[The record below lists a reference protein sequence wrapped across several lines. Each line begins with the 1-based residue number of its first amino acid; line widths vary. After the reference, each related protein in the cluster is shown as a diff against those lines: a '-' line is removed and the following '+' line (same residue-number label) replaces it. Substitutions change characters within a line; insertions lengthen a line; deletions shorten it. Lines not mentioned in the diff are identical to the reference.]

1 MRRRDCEVIGL
12 DELLGIMRRC
22 DVCRLALN
30 GSDGFPYIVPLNFGI
45 QIDDKGNAGLVF
57 HSALEGYKLDLMKA
71 DNRASFEMDCGHKL
85 QYIED
90 KGYCTML
97 FESVMGKGKIRI
109 LSGDEKVSALR
120 ALMDQYHPGENAYYN
135 PAATERTAVY
145 RLDISE
151 MTGKRNLTK

>member
-45 QIDDKGNAGLVF
+45 QIDDKGNVGLVF

-145 RLDISE
+145 LLDISE
-151 MTGKRNLTK
+151 MTGKRKLPK

>member
-1 MRRRDCEVIGL
+1 MRRRDCEVTGL

-45 QIDDKGNAGLVF
+45 QIDDKGNVGLVF

-120 ALMDQYHPGENAYYN
+120 ALMDQYHPGENVYYN

-151 MTGKRNLTK
+151 MTGKRKLPK